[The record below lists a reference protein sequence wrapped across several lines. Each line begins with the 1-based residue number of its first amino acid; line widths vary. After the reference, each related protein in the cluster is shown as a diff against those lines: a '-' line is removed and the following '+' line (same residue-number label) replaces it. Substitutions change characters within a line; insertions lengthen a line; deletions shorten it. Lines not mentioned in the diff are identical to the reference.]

1 MDGGMNGVE
10 GRGRIREIWTQ
21 GRKGGK
27 EEKGEKGEAEEAVLF
42 MSEVDMCM
50 DEYIWKNSETTDF
63 VALGA
68 VCSEHN
74 GPYPMQGKGWK
85 ATERDDYAD

>member
-27 EEKGEKGEAEEAVLF
+27 EEKGEKGEAEEHW
-42 MSEVDMCM
+42 
-50 DEYIWKNSETTDF
+50 IKR
-63 VALGA
+63 G
-68 VCSEHN
+68 
-74 GPYPMQGKGWK
+74 GPRASSRIKRCFTREPAAFQRVTLMQGKGWK